1 MSTETEDDAKLYRGE
16 ALIRWFP
23 HNEILERAVIFE
35 PGYDD
40 DVPGRYGRHGMEI
53 RWLLRG
59 PRGAVQFLMNTG
71 WVPGVK
77 GVEPRISD
85 LFPMATDIGYHAK
98 VPQYEGAEEFSLHEK
113 CDYIGGKCYYDGS
126 GLQAEEIMK
135 HFIVDGEKVIWAA
148 LEARYSALEV
158 DMEQEDPEGGTR

>member
-1 MSTETEDDAKLYRGE
+1 MSTEAEAAKPYRGE

-23 HNEILERAVIFE
+23 YNEILERAVIFE

-40 DVPGRYGRHGMEI
+40 PAPGRYGRHGMEI

-59 PRGAVQFLMNTG
+59 PRGAAQFLMHTG

-77 GVEPRISD
+77 GVAPQVSHI
-85 LFPMATDIGYHAK
+85 FPMAVDIGYHAR
-98 VPQYEGAEEFSLHEK
+98 VPQYEGAEEWGLHEN
-113 CDYIGGKCYYDGS
+113 CAYIGGKCYYDGS

-135 HFIVDGEKVIWAA
+135 RFIVDGETVIWAA
-148 LEARYSALEV
+148 LEARYAALKMNIDE
-158 DMEQEDPEGGTR
+158 EDQ